1 MRWSPQSTLTLQLH
15 DHRAPLVQR
24 SLYKYKCCRRWG
36 ARVGIQVFMRE
47 LHTHILLDQVIVEI
61 LSCIKKKKKTLQLH
75 AFSPSASFAY
85 KGPVH
90 GTPKLNNDLHVPPN
104 NNEAS
109 HTNQLC
115 FSISLRCFY
124 FFSNL
129 VETEKIYML
138 ILIPNPMYIDANQ

>member
-1 MRWSPQSTLTLQLH
+1 MGHLQSTLTLQLH

-36 ARVGIQVFMRE
+36 ARAGIQVFMRE

-61 LSCIKKKKKTLQLH
+61 LSCIKKKKKKTLQLH

-115 FSISLRCFY
+115 FSSLFVAFT
-124 FFSNL
+124 FFQTL
-129 VETEKIYML
+129 LKL
-138 ILIPNPMYIDANQ
+138 KKYIC